1 MAATVPPIVAH
12 PTQKSKRQL
21 EINPKRYPVL
31 KAEDG
36 FLFSKAIISGTK
48 EKYATKPRGEGGKAK
63 LNKVAENIIRYKS
76 FLFINESF
84 GILIRFYN
92 LIPFI
97 LLLHFIEGVRNAA
110 IDVSTL
116 ISSFL

>member
-1 MAATVPPIVAH
+1 VAH

-97 LLLHFIEGVRNAA
+97 FLLHVIGGLGVR
-110 IDVSTL
+110 L
-116 ISSFL
+116 